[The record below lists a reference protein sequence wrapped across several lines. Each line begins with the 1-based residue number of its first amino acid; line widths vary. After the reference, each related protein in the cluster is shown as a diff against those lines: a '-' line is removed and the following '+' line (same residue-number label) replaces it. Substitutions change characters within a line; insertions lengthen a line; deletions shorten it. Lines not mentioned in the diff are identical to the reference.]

1 MIDDDHSAR
10 SIREMIGGLD
20 LSLYIAKIAA
30 VEGRAGRDH
39 TAPQLLISLWLYAYS
54 RGISGFVAGQVPGRF
69 AWNLPRAMHRPDCH
83 RSEAPPSCQ
92 DASTVHT
99 LLSRSGGAGRC

>member
-10 SIREMIGGLD
+10 SIWEMIGRLD
-20 LSLYIAKIAA
+20 LGLYIAKIAA

-54 RGISGFVAGQVPGRF
+54 PQCQCVPLLDFDSAFRG
-69 AWNLPRAMHRPDCH
+69 
-83 RSEAPPSCQ
+83 PPP
-92 DASTVHT
+92 
-99 LLSRSGGAGRC
+99 LLESS